1 MTALATIHE
10 LDGSARPLR
19 SQPDLVVDFNPQSLR
34 LTHETTGPR
43 GAQQPDTGNG
53 RAKQTSPPQLT
64 GFGSDLSLDLLFDTS
79 RAGTDVR
86 DRTVKLVELARPAKD
101 GSARSVRFTWGS
113 FFFNGII
120 RTLGE
125 TIDLFGADGMPLRAT
140 VSVTV
145 TGVAERDSR
154 PGSAGA
160 LGLGAGAGLSAG
172 IGASAGIGVSAGA
185 GAGVAVGAG
194 ASAGLGA
201 SFGTSLGAGVGA
213 SAGAGVGGSAGA
225 GVGASFSASAS
236 ASASAS
242 FAAGASASASFSASA
257 GVGTTPLRL
266 TTAGDTVQSVA
277 ARAGVSWKALAAA
290 NGIDNPRRL
299 PPGTLLDV
307 RVAVR

>member
-10 LDGSARPLR
+10 IDPTSHAPLR
-19 SQPDLVVDFNPQSLR
+19 GQPDLVVDFNPQSLR
-34 LTHETTGPR
+34 LTHETSGPR
-43 GAQQPDTGNG
+43 GAQQPDAGNG
-53 RAKQTSPPQLT
+53 RAKQTNPPQLT
-64 GFGSDLSLDLLFDTS
+64 GFGTDLSLDLLFDTS
-79 RAGTDVR
+79 RAGADVR
-86 DRTVKLVELARPAKD
+86 DKTVKLVELTRPAKD
-101 GSARSVRFTWGS
+101 GSGRAVRFTWGS
-113 FFFNGII
+113 FLFDGTI

-140 VSVTV
+140 VALTLGSL
-145 TGVAERDSR
+145 APRDSR

-172 IGASAGIGVSAGA
+172 IGASAG
-185 GAGVAVGAG
+185 AGVAVGAG
-194 ASAGLGA
+194 VSAGIGA
-201 SFGTSLGAGVGA
+201 SFGAGVGA
-213 SAGAGVGGSAGA
+213 SAGA

-242 FAAGASASASFSASA
+242 FSTGASASASFSASA
-257 GVGTTPLRL
+257 GVGTTPLHL